1 MWRQKVGARVG
12 DYDCRVSWVMSFGES
27 SWNDVGKLWSR
38 TRSSWKWS
46 DSKAKFTAYLLWVV
60 RKWKFN
66 LESLSRW
73 DGLKSQVKSQEN
85 VSNCVI
91 YVNKYVV
98 VNMFAKLDLFTALLL
113 YSRTSAVKT
122 AIITLKKIVKYG
134 TLQYESK

>member
-1 MWRQKVGARVG
+1 
-12 DYDCRVSWVMSFGES
+12 
-27 SWNDVGKLWSR
+27 
-38 TRSSWKWS
+38 
-46 DSKAKFTAYLLWVV
+46 
-60 RKWKFN
+60 
-66 LESLSRW
+66 
-73 DGLKSQVKSQEN
+73 LKSQVKSQEN